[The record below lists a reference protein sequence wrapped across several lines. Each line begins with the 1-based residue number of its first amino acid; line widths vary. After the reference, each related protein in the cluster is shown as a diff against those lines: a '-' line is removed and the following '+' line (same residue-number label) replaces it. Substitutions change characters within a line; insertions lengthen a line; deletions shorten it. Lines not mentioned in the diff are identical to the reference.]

1 MYKVQSVLFNKSK
14 FSLYLCKQWLKEHQ
28 YKDKDLEAE
37 TNFYHF
43 RQFNPTSLKKQGY
56 TEFRT
61 KKLGKSGIVL
71 IIAYKSPK
79 SGGKISNDDL
89 HHFIH
94 ASYSQGESYKGWNL
108 DSSLSD
114 ASVQVYWNGKD
125 AVVVHRGSQDAQD
138 WYENGRQILGMNTG
152 KRLEHSRNIQK
163 LAEEKYGA
171 NNVITIGHSKGAHHA
186 EEVGQNS
193 REIYTLNKPVTP
205 SDLIKGKKV
214 SEKQTDIRT
223 TLDPVSILR
232 PLQQGSDYQNIWSK
246 TLNPLTE
253 HMGSVL
259 NRVNPAKWWGKGLD
273 GGRCWKGYEPVPG
286 RQPYSK
292 GSCRKISGNS
302 IMKIKRG
309 GGAGASVA
317 GNAEWNRLYND
328 VENRV
333 TTIRQFLTQEQEL
346 SYITELT
353 ELVSSAT
360 NTEQLRKLQQLLETH
375 FISNPFFSLTSRN
388 RLRSVFLQIRLSTMV
403 GRGIGRSAPV
413 IPMSVEERFDEA
425 VEELRYI
432 FRIPHQHRG
441 AYNHQQI
448 LDIRNILDRIVDLIN
463 NNITEIGIFNL
474 NTLTNLF
481 ERSINNNPHIPINI
495 RTLTTNITLGMRN
508 HFPANYEEGKQND
521 RTLSE
526 HPSGAGAGASVNN
539 TEWNKTERELRNILE
554 NDSGPF
560 HPLIGN
566 KYHRIIEL
574 FSILLKITREK
585 KASYPEPIS
594 ATAWNEIIPLNR
606 VILHLYNDFVRDNPR
621 FQHLPAAFDGLKRS
635 IQLLNRDETRALTP
649 REEEPS
655 VSGRGREFGLSYC

>member
-28 YKDKDLEAE
+28 YKDKDLDDK

-43 RQFNPTSLKKQGY
+43 RQYNPTSLKKQGY

-61 KKLGKSGIVL
+61 KKLGKSGIEL
-71 IIAYKSPK
+71 IIVYKPQK

-94 ASYSQGESYKGWNL
+94 ASYKQGESYKGWKL

-152 KRLEHSRNIQK
+152 KRLEHSRGIQK
-163 LAEEKYGA
+163 EAERKYGA
-171 NNVITIGHSKGAHHA
+171 NNVITIGYSKGAHHA
-186 EEVGQNS
+186 EEVGQDS
-193 REIYTLNKPVTP
+193 REIYTLNKLVTP
-205 SDLIKGKKV
+205 SDLFKGKKV

-292 GSCRKISGNS
+292 GSCRKISGNT
-302 IMKIKRG
+302 IMKKRLVGGEITRDDIVRIIPKMTRDIHSGRKPDDKVIRSIDRVIRWFKEHEYDDAIYIPFIQLLRLILELPHVNNNLTDLVMEALHYFGENLEG
-309 GGAGASVA
+309 GGAGASIMERRTTRWNEVYNDTLNRVENLRHEATPEDEAFFA
-317 GNAEWNRLYND
+317 GVLLYLSQNAGTTEEFNRMIRLY
-328 VENRV
+328 E
-333 TTIRQFLTQEQEL
+333 I
-346 SYITELT
+346 
-353 ELVSSAT
+353 
-360 NTEQLRKLQQLLETH
+360 H
-375 FISNPFFSLTSRN
+375 FIANPFFSFRFRN
-388 RLRSVFLQIRLSTMV
+388 RLRNIYFRLHGGGTC
-403 GRGIGRSAPV
+403 RSAPV
-413 IPMSVEERFDEA
+413 VPMSVEERFDED
-425 VEELRYI
+425 VENLREY
-432 FRIPHQHRG
+432 FRIPYQHRG
-441 AYNHQQI
+441 RFNHQQI
-448 LDIRNILDRIVDLIN
+448 IEITHILDRIVGLIN
-463 NNITEIGIFNL
+463 NHINEIGIFNL

-481 ERSINNNPHIPINI
+481 ERSVNNNPHVPIHL

-508 HFPANYEEGKQND
+508 HFPANYEEGKQNE

-526 HPSGAGAGASVNN
+526 HPHGAGFSCKG
-539 TEWNKTERELRNILE
+539 REL
-554 NDSGPF
+554 
-560 HPLIGN
+560 
-566 KYHRIIEL
+566 
-574 FSILLKITREK
+574 
-585 KASYPEPIS
+585 
-594 ATAWNEIIPLNR
+594 
-606 VILHLYNDFVRDNPR
+606 
-621 FQHLPAAFDGLKRS
+621 
-635 IQLLNRDETRALTP
+635 
-649 REEEPS
+649 
-655 VSGRGREFGLSYC
+655 GLSYC